1 MSISHCFECLRVTVR
16 VDDVVSVEH
25 EGAVVRTGDPQMVT
39 TVAFEEF
46 AELVNKPR
54 NFFDVQE
61 VGAFVPSW
69 LRRSIPRDNENV
81 QNLQRVGEGRR
92 QINQQL

>member
-1 MSISHCFECLRVTVR
+1 MSISHCFEPLKVTVS
-16 VDDVVSVEH
+16 VDDVMSVEH
-25 EGAVVRTGDPQMVT
+25 QGTVVRTGDPQMVA

-54 NFFDVQE
+54 NFFDLQE

-81 QNLQRVGEGRR
+81 QNLRRVRQSCH